1 VVVGEGGGE
10 VIVELNPAPKEAI
23 DLLEKV
29 HQLEGE
35 LQQTKA
41 DLDVIMMGLQG
52 LKRNTEELEIHLGK
66 EISEDR
72 KRIRA
77 LETILELTNQAKL
90 KPQPRQDNQAALL
103 NMMLINAYPQWNHIE
118 VFREKMGLPPGEFSR
133 LLRIMKSGVKG
144 QRRPHPSGC
153 G

>member
-1 VVVGEGGGE
+1 M
-10 VIVELNPAPKEAI
+10 ITELSPAPREAI

-41 DLDVIMMGLQG
+41 DLDVIMMGLQS
-52 LKRNTEELEIHLGK
+52 LKRNTEELEIQIGK
-66 EISEDR
+66 EVSEDR

-90 KPQPRQDNQAALL
+90 RPQPRQDNQAALL
-103 NMMLINAYPQWNHIE
+103 NMMMINAYPQWVQIE
-118 VFREKMGLPPGEFSR
+118 TYREKMKLPSGEFSR
-133 LLRIMKSGVKG
+133 LLRIMPEIEIKADRNDKRRKLIRKKVKV
-144 QRRPHPSGC
+144 
-153 G
+153 